1 MPGLPGQLDFCI
13 LKVSSIKASNNE
25 SFNIERPGSK
35 TCTAPEFA
43 KQVRAFLRPKA
54 MTPPEIQNFT

>member
-13 LKVSSIKASNNE
+13 LKVSSIKASNKE

-35 TCTAPEFA
+35 TCTTPEFA

-54 MTPPEIQNFT
+54 RTTPETGSE